1 MTLRKIAKSGMKG
14 RRKDSWLL
22 KLVVSLSFAF
32 ITAALVFQASMEQT
46 DINQKKELYGSWQA
60 AYLGGNEDTLN
71 RLKGEKEVK
80 DIAYSTN
87 LGTASKLGSVGTLS
101 QELKKVGNFTLYKGE
116 FPKADNEIAVEL
128 NQLSNAGMELEVG
141 QKLLVDFVTTIVDI
155 NIDQQAYELEAQAM
169 KEGYTLNRYGY
180 HDNPN
185 KRIGDINVIV
195 STDYVYYFKPG
206 DPSDEQSIKTKGFMT
221 HQEVVMQKEF
231 VITGILN
238 TYSDKWDLGGHAVPN
253 AFVTEE
259 AGKELRDAF
268 YNNSYVD
275 VSSYKPSMNIFVNLH
290 NLNNAVIEKLEES
303 YPDLKSEENEQE
315 YISSIWRQL
324 AGRLSSSE
332 FEKVDAFYN
341 TGSPEGSATEV
352 SAEDSG
358 LMKSELSKAEGSTSS
373 FRRNSFTY
381 PDTSNS
387 VEHIIT
393 YAILGIIFITT
404 VCAVFQI
411 FLTQIKRRG
420 RKLVLLKSIGATK
433 LQLTGILAW
442 EALYLW
448 FTGLIYGGLSGTGLS
463 VLILTAMR
471 FTGNGS
477 IAIAI
482 PGKLLLI
489 GIAVGTVSLFAG
501 VLFPALSAVNIPLT
515 GAMAE
520 KQKHSGKVWKVKESK
535 SKNIKPVKQNFLH
548 ITLRYL
554 KNNRG
559 KNLLSFAIS
568 LFIISILSASLY
580 LSYNAWQR
588 YNNSVIET
596 GRPDYTLKAI
606 YGENQNKLPDI
617 EQELKSIK
625 GVKAVESYKYG
636 KNLLFWYEGMEKDP
650 LLTAF
655 EELLPDRLKQE
666 HFSRYVNGTEG
677 QQEYISSAFYSY
689 YYGIDT
695 KAAYAQSIFHAVQ
708 EGAIDMEK
716 FKSGEEVI
724 LLLPLI
730 KEGDAQVTEDTADT
744 GGDSGRAGYN
754 RVKAAVGVDKRLQW
768 VLEENKAY
776 YVSTDRKY
784 KQLYDK
790 AASLKAGDKIYLSTD
805 KEKIEEAGRVT
816 GFRTTEVTIGGIIYY
831 FPEKGIWPF
840 SNLNAS
846 YTVIGSMDGM
856 ETLYP
861 NSKMGLFRIGVEQ
874 MTEMVK
880 VLYPSSYGRTLW
892 NITASDKDNQ
902 EVLDAA
908 LLTFANKYGFT
919 LYNYKES
926 SERMLAEALN
936 NILIIA
942 LLGGI
947 TSVIALIAFY
957 NTAVSKME
965 QEKNRIGILQAL
977 GVTKYQFTCQYLLQ
991 GLVQGII
998 AVVLANAGVLLVLLL
1013 VTAGTLKL
1021 PLGSLSVL
1029 AEALLADRL
1038 WLFPWLIH
1046 LCINIVFVAVTAIL
1060 QAIPAIQI
1068 ARQYPV
1074 ENIRSLGR

>member
-60 AYLGGNEDTLN
+60 AYLGGNENTLN

-80 DIAYSTN
+80 DIAYSTS

-101 QELKKVGNFTLYKGE
+101 QELKEVGNFTLYKGE

-155 NIDQQAYELEAQAM
+155 NIDQQAYELELQAM

-206 DPSDEQSIKTKGFMT
+206 EPSDEQTIKTKGFMT
-221 HQEVVMQKEF
+221 HREVVMQKEF

-253 AFVTEE
+253 AFVTVE
-259 AGKELRDAF
+259 AGKKLSDAF

-275 VSSYKPSMNIFVNLH
+275 VSSYKPSMNIFLNLH
-290 NLNNAVIEKLEES
+290 NLNTAVIDKLEES
-303 YPDLKSEENEQE
+303 YPDMKPEENEQE
-315 YISSIWRQL
+315 YINSIWRQL

-332 FEKVDAFYN
+332 FEKVNDFYN
-341 TGSPEGSATEV
+341 AGNAESSAREV

-358 LMKSELSKAEGSTSS
+358 LLKSELSKAEGSTSS

-387 VEHIIT
+387 VAHIIT
-393 YAILGIIFITT
+393 YAILGIIFVTT

-442 EALYLW
+442 EALFLW

-463 VLILTAMR
+463 VLILTIMR
-471 FTGNGS
+471 LTGNGS

-501 VLFPALSAVNIPLT
+501 VLFPAVSAVNIPLT
-515 GAMAE
+515 GTMAE
-520 KQKHSGKVWKVKESK
+520 KQKHSGKVWKAKG
-535 SKNIKPVKQNFLH
+535 SKNAKPVKQNFLH

-568 LFIISILSASLY
+568 LFIISILSATLY

-606 YGENQNKLPDI
+606 YGENQNKLPEI

-636 KNLLFWYEGMEKDP
+636 KNLLFWYEGIEKDP

-655 EELLPDRLKQE
+655 EELLPDKLKQE
-666 HFSRYVNGTEG
+666 HFSRYVNGRSG
-677 QQEYISSAFYSY
+677 QPEYISSAYYSY

-695 KAAYAQSIFHAVQ
+695 KAEYAQSIFHAVQ
-708 EGAIDMEK
+708 EGTIDMEK

-724 LLLPLI
+724 LLLPLV
-730 KEGDAQVTEDTADT
+730 KEGEVQVTEDTGA
-744 GGDSGRAGYN
+744 DSGMAGYN
-754 RVKAAVGVDKRLQW
+754 RIKAAVGVDKRFQW
-768 VLEENKAY
+768 VLEENNAY
-776 YVSTDRKY
+776 YISTDRKY

-805 KEKIEEAGRVT
+805 KEIIDEAGRVT

-840 SNLNAS
+840 SNLNGS

-861 NSKMGLFRIGVEQ
+861 NSKMGLFRIGIEQ

-977 GVTKYQFTCQYLLQ
+977 GVTRHQFTCQYLLQ
-991 GLVQGII
+991 GLVQGVT
-998 AVVLANAGVLLVLLL
+998 AAALANAGVLLVLLL
-1013 VTAGTLKL
+1013 VTVGTLKL
-1021 PLGSLSVL
+1021 SIGSFSVL
-1029 AEALLADRL
+1029 MEALMADKL

-1046 LCINIVFVAVTAIL
+1046 LCINLVFVAVTAIL
-1060 QAIPAIQI
+1060 QAIPAIRI

>member
-14 RRKDSWLL
+14 RMKDSWLL

-46 DINQKKELYGSWQA
+46 GINQKKELYGSWQA

-71 RLKGEKEVK
+71 HLKEDKEVK
-80 DIAYSTN
+80 DITYSTN
-87 LGTASKLGSVGTLS
+87 LGTASKLGIVGTIS
-101 QELKKVGNFTLYKGE
+101 QELKEVGNFTLYKGE

-141 QKLLVDFVTTIVDI
+141 QKLLVDFVTTIVDV
-155 NIDQQAYELEAQAM
+155 NIDQQAYELEVQAM
-169 KEGYTLNRYGY
+169 KEGYKLNRYGY

-185 KRIGDINVIV
+185 KQMGDINVIV

-253 AFVTEE
+253 AFVTEG

-275 VSSYKPSMNIFVNLH
+275 VSSYKHSMDFFLNLH
-290 NLNNAVIEKLEES
+290 NLNNAVIGKLEER
-303 YPDLKSEENEQE
+303 YPDMKSENEQE
-315 YISSIWRQL
+315 YIDSIWRQL
-324 AGRLSSSE
+324 VGRLSGSE
-332 FEKVDAFYN
+332 IEKVESFYN
-341 TGSPEGSATEV
+341 AGNAEISDMEV

-358 LMKSELSKAEGSTSS
+358 LLKSELSKTEGSTSS

-387 VEHIIT
+387 VEYIIT

-411 FLTQIKRRG
+411 FLTQMKRRG

-442 EALYLW
+442 EAVYLW
-448 FTGLIYGGLSGTGLS
+448 VTGLIYGGLSGTGLS
-463 VLILTAMR
+463 VLILYVMR
-471 FTGNGS
+471 LTGNGS
-477 IAIAI
+477 LAIAI
-482 PGKLLLI
+482 PGKLLLT
-489 GIAVGTVSLFAG
+489 GIAVGSVSLFAG

-515 GAMAE
+515 GTMAE
-520 KQKHSGKVWKVKESK
+520 KQKRSGKAYKSK
-535 SKNIKPVKQNFLH
+535 SNKKIKPVKQNFLH
-548 ITLRYL
+548 ITFRYL

-559 KNLLSFAIS
+559 KNMLSFAIS

-580 LSYNAWQR
+580 LSYNAWQK

-606 YGENQNKLPDI
+606 YGENQNKLPEI

-625 GVKAVESYKYG
+625 GVKTVENYKYG

-650 LLTAF
+650 LLATF
-655 EELLPDRLKQE
+655 EKLLPNILRKE
-666 HFSRYVNGTEG
+666 HFSRYVSGMES
-677 QQEYISSAFYSY
+677 QPEYISNAYYSY
-689 YYGIDT
+689 YYGIDMN
-695 KAAYAQSIFHAVQ
+695 AEYAQSIFRAVG
-708 EGAIDMEK
+708 EGALNMDK

-724 LLLPLI
+724 LLMPLVKKGEADYSNSELP
-730 KEGDAQVTEDTADT
+730 EAMDD
-744 GGDSGRAGYN
+744 DS
-754 RVKAAVGVDKRLQW
+754 VKSAVGVDKRFHW

-776 YVSTDRKY
+776 YISTDRKY
-784 KQLYDK
+784 KQLYGK

-805 KEKIEEAGRVT
+805 KEKIDDAGRVT

-861 NSKMGLFRIGVEQ
+861 NSKMGLFRIGINQ

-892 NITASDKDNQ
+892 NITAADKENQ

-977 GVTKYQFTCQYLLQ
+977 GVTKHQFTCQYLLQ
-991 GLVQGII
+991 GLVQGAI

-1013 VTAGTLKL
+1013 VTAGALKIPIYNL
-1021 PLGSLSVL
+1021 SLL
-1029 AEALLADRL
+1029 IEALRADRL
-1038 WLFPWLIH
+1038 WLFPWVIH
-1046 LCINIVFVAVTAIL
+1046 LIINVMFVAVTAIL
-1060 QAIPAIQI
+1060 QAIPAIRI